1 MDIRVISDVHE
12 MSDEEFGSALRKAME
27 LPKLKQNV

>member
-1 MDIRVISDVHE
+1 MGIRVISGVNE
-12 MSDEEFGSALRKAME
+12 MSDEEFGSALRKVME